1 MQRLVALTQGLLVGR
16 AGRLWGGCSLV
27 ADRPNACWE
36 AWGLVRELTGQ
47 CPRMLRWLVARG
59 SLGGGVDLAEHWR
72 SG

>member
-16 AGRLWGGCSLV
+16 AGRLGGGCSLV

-47 CPRMLRWLVARG
+47 SQNAEMVGAEGIPGRGRG
-59 SLGGGVDLAEHWR
+59 SG
-72 SG
+72 